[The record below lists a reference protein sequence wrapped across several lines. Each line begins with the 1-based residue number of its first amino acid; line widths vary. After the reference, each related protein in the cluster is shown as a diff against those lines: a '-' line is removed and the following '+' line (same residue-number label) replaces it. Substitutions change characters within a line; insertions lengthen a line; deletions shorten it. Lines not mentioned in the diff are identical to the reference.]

1 MTLIVENV
9 KKFYNDHL
17 VLKGINLT
25 VQPHEF
31 ICVLGSSGGGKSTL
45 LNLIAGF
52 IKPDEGVIK
61 VNGSFVTKPSKER
74 GVVFQDHALYPWFTV
89 LENIAFGPIVQGMP
103 KKKALEKALRYI
115 ELIGLSDN
123 ANHYPEQLS
132 GGMKQRVGIARAL
145 AGEPEILLMDEPF
158 GALDMFTRENMR
170 TELIRIWKEVK
181 PTIIFITHDLAEAVY
196 LADRVIVMKNGMIA
210 TELEIH
216 LPRPRNYRDPEF
228 SILMENLE
236 EHFVS

>member
-1 MTLIVENV
+1 MRNMTLIVENV

-103 KKKALEKALRYI
+103 KRKHWKK
-115 ELIGLSDN
+115 
-123 ANHYPEQLS
+123 HY
-132 GGMKQRVGIARAL
+132 
-145 AGEPEILLMDEPF
+145 
-158 GALDMFTRENMR
+158 
-170 TELIRIWKEVK
+170 
-181 PTIIFITHDLAEAVY
+181 
-196 LADRVIVMKNGMIA
+196 VI
-210 TELEIH
+210 
-216 LPRPRNYRDPEF
+216 
-228 SILMENLE
+228 
-236 EHFVS
+236 